1 HGKAFLFGSAR
12 DGKVYRRKDDG
23 NLEVWAEPDPETGG
37 AITAL
42 AVDARNR
49 ILWVATAGIPHFK
62 GFTAAQAGKAHLV
75 KYDLRNGRH
84 QATYPLPDDRLPHV
98 PAVLA
103 VAGNGQVFIGEGLRG
118 QLFRFDGQQI
128 QPLLAEPK
136 LGGIRG
142 LALPGAGR
150 VLYFA
155 DVDQGVFGLD
165 LGRST
170 AFDLRLPKTVTLSGI
185 EGLYVYEDQLV
196 AVQSGMSPR
205 RVMRLKLAEDGLSV
219 EQGTPIEA
227 NNAAFEAPTWGVV
240 HGDEL
245 YFIANSQRSH
255 YDGYGLPKSS
265 AGKETLKNFRTPIR
279 FNWDFKP
286 PQMPE
291 GVRERLLGKP
301 PGQ

>member
-1 HGKAFLFGSAR
+1 MP
-12 DGKVYRRKDDG
+12 
-23 NLEVWAEPDPETGG
+23 AEPLTVSATSPPDSETGG
-37 AITAL
+37 AITAM

-75 KYDLRNGRH
+75 KYDLRNGRR

-170 AFDLRLPKTVTLSGI
+170 AFDLKLPKNVTLSGI

-219 EQGTPIEA
+219 TGSG
-227 NNAAFEAPTWGVV
+227 AATIRPG
-240 HGDEL
+240 
-245 YFIANSQRSH
+245 IARSA
-255 YDGYGLPKSS
+255 STS
-265 AGKETLKNFRTPIR
+265 N
-279 FNWDFKP
+279 
-286 PQMPE
+286 
-291 GVRERLLGKP
+291 
-301 PGQ
+301 